1 MHKPNNTSSNTPM
14 RDTRQQNREAMPNVA
29 ALLDE
34 FRKANPGLE
43 FKVTYAKDYGTG
55 VEVGTPMDESNAWP
69 IPKDFGRPPSPV
81 PPVKPRKK
89 KR

>member
-14 RDTRQQNREAMPNVA
+14 RDARQQNREAMPNVA

-43 FKVTYAKDYGTG
+43 IKVTYAKDEQTG
-55 VEVGTPMDESNAWP
+55 VEVGTPMDLSNSYP
-69 IPKDFGRPPSPV
+69 IPANIWKPPSPV
-81 PPVKPRKK
+81 PPVKPRKN